1 MSQTAARPRTLR
13 PAARLERVRKHG
25 FYASTF
31 TAQEL
36 RYLEQEPDPLAELK
50 LLRTKIL
57 RLARLTPLK
66 TASAKELEA
75 LIKLVR
81 VVAALDALERTGVM
95 RSKVEAALDPALAA
109 LADMEDD
116 AL

>member
-13 PAARLERVRKHG
+13 SAARLERVRKHG

-66 TASAKELEA
+66 TASPKELEA

-95 RSKVEAALDPALAA
+95 RSKVEGALDPALAA